1 MDSPAN
7 DLTIQMRDGSI
18 LTSCQFESNG
28 IFDIITYL
36 GSNNFNNFARDTLP
50 AKFCGDGAFGELLG
64 PLARLAPG
72 TSKFLVIN
80 CTLLLQTK
88 ENSVGNIFC
97 NTTLLQMGEEL
108 APTLCSRC
116 ERDKRNRLSYGV
128 GVGAFINL

>member
-7 DLTIQMRDGSI
+7 NLAIQMCDGPI
-18 LTSCQFESNG
+18 FTNCQFESDG

-36 GSNNFNNFARDTLP
+36 GSDNFNNFARNTLP
-50 AKFCGDGAFGELLG
+50 AKFCGNYAFGEFLA

-88 ENSVGNIFC
+88 ENGVGNIFC